1 MGYVFDADNWEWL
14 TTGNNLRFLLE
25 GFLINLEIAVIA
37 IVFSLIFGLLLALG
51 RLSPLRPLSL
61 AGGAWVDVWRNL
73 PLIFIILYIF
83 LAAPESWL
91 QTYEDNVPSFF
102 PEALQ
107 SGSVFAAILALVLY
121 NSAVIAEIMR
131 AGILSLDRGQ
141 GEAAAS
147 LGLTYPQQLRYV
159 ILPQGLRR
167 MVPATVSQLI
177 TLNKDTTLVSIIAIQ
192 EVMRHGRILSSGFTA
207 FTGGGVQA
215 PLLQVFIFIGVLFVV
230 TNFALSRVSRRLE
243 IRERKRTGGTAGP
256 VTGLEDQTALAA
268 EAR

>member
-1 MGYVFDADNWEWL
+1 VGYLVDPDNWEWL
-14 TTGNNLRFLLE
+14 TSGNNLRFLLE
-25 GFLINLEIAVIA
+25 GFLVNLEIAAIA
-37 IVFSLIFGLLLALG
+37 IVFSLGFGLLLALA
-51 RLSPLRPLSL
+51 RLAKLRPLSI
-61 AGGAWVDVWRNL
+61 AAGAWVDVWRNL
-73 PLIFIILYIF
+73 PLIFITLY
-83 LAAPESWL
+83 LALAMPEGW
-91 QTYEDNVPSFF
+91 TDAYESVVPGFF

-107 SGSVFAAILALVLY
+107 SGRVFAGILGLVLY

-147 LGLTYPQQLRYV
+147 LGLTYPQQMRYV

-177 TLNKDTTLVSIIAIQ
+177 TLNKDTTLVSIIAIE
-192 EVMRHGRILSSGFTA
+192 EVMRHGRTLSSGFTA
-207 FTGGGVQA
+207 FVGGVQA
-215 PLLQVFIFIGVLFVV
+215 PLLQVFIFIGLLFVV
-230 TNFALSRVSRRLE
+230 TNLALSRLSRRLE

-256 VTGLEDQTALAA
+256 VIGLEDQVALAA